1 MILTFAS
8 KGASKG
14 EPARGNRSR
23 DKGRRQPSPQRPA
36 ARRPAES
43 VPPSRLTAAVDQGVP
58 WLWHLATLAAAWLL
72 QLKVNLNSD
81 IWFHLAAGR
90 LIWQQKALPA
100 TDSWSF
106 TAAGRLWQNHEWL
119 SDVFFYLWAKA
130 FGIGALVVWQWLV
143 VGLAYLLLFRL
154 LHRITGSY
162 PVAYLLILLALA
174 LGTPFYE
181 VRPHLWSV
189 LGLVL
194 LIHLT
199 AWRDRPSPALPLLF
213 LIWINLHGG
222 AMLGLMA
229 AFVTLGC
236 WALFGENG
244 ETGSGEERS
253 WRRRLPYA
261 AGLWL
266 ASCLAALINPY
277 GWWAFT
283 YPFRLAFASR
293 SATRTLLTEWLPPF
307 QPGGLRAP
315 LYPWA
320 IALFALA
327 AVIMLVGNLRQERRR
342 NLTALGLGLLTLAM
356 SLQSRRFVAFF
367 GLAQTLVVA
376 QAWLVIARRLAN
388 RSRAPKGTP
397 ARRPALLKLAVPLVL
412 LVIAGWMLA
421 PYPLGPDAFDP
432 LSWASRLPVD
442 SVNFIEA
449 NGLQGNVFV
458 YYLWGGYVHWRT
470 AGRLRV
476 HFDTRSETVFADETM
491 REHEHAA
498 NLAWDAASIVDR
510 SGAEMVLWPMN
521 SPAFR
526 GLVQQLLTSG
536 RWQPVYRDGV
546 SLLLVRRDVA
556 LPSPLHPTPDSG
568 YHWWALG
575 RQALD
580 TRRLDEAAVHLEHA
594 LEVNPRLW
602 PACQELAVT
611 RAAQGD
617 REATRRTVDRC
628 LAIFPDLQL
637 DADQLLQRGAAAAPR
652 LGI

>member
-1 MILTFAS
+1 
-8 KGASKG
+8 
-14 EPARGNRSR
+14 
-23 DKGRRQPSPQRPA
+23 
-36 ARRPAES
+36 
-43 VPPSRLTAAVDQGVP
+43 VDRAVP
-58 WLWHLATLAAAWLL
+58 WLWYLATLASAWLL

-130 FGIGALVVWQWLV
+130 FGIDALVVWQWLV
-143 VGLAYLLLFRL
+143 VGISYLLLFRL

-162 PVAYLLILLALA
+162 VLAYLLALLALA

-189 LGLVL
+189 LGFVL
-194 LIHLT
+194 LIILT
-199 AWRDRPSPALPLLF
+199 AWRERPTPALPLLF
-213 LIWINLHGG
+213 LVWINLHGG

-236 WALFGENG
+236 WALFGEKG
-244 ETGSGEERS
+244 GRETSETTAAEEES
-253 WRRRLPYA
+253 WRRRVPYA
-261 AGLWL
+261 AALWL
-266 ASCLAALINPY
+266 ASCLAAMVNPY
-277 GWWAFT
+277 GWRAFT
-283 YPFRLAFASR
+283 YPFRLAFAGR
-293 SATRTLLTEWLPPF
+293 SATRTLLSEWLPPF
-307 QPGGLRAP
+307 QPGGLQAP

-320 IALFALA
+320 IGLFAVA
-327 AVIMLVGNLRQERRR
+327 ALIMLVGNLPRQRRR

-376 QAWLVIARRLAN
+376 QAWLVIAPKLAS
-388 RSRAPKGTP
+388 RSTP
-397 ARRPALLKLAVPLVL
+397 ARRTTARRQPLLRLAIPLVL
-412 LVIAGWMLA
+412 LAVAGWKLA
-421 PYPLGPDAFDP
+421 PYPLGPNAFDP
-432 LSWASRLPVD
+432 LSWASRMPVD

-458 YYLWGGYVHWRT
+458 YYLWGGYIHWRT
-470 AGRLRV
+470 AGRLRT
-476 HFDTRSETVFADETM
+476 HFDPRSETVFADDTM
-491 REHEHAA
+491 REHEHVV

-510 SGAEMVLWPMN
+510 SGAQMVLWPMS

-526 GLVQQLLTSG
+526 GLVQQLESSG
-536 RWQPVYRDGV
+536 RWRPVYRDGV
-546 SLLLVRRDVA
+546 SVLLVRSDVT
-556 LPSPLHPTPDSG
+556 LPAQLRPTPDSG

-575 RQALD
+575 RQELD
-580 TRRLDEAAVHLEHA
+580 QQRLAEAEVDLEHA
-594 LEVNPRLW
+594 LAVNPRLW
-602 PACQELAVT
+602 PACQDLAV
-611 RAAQGD
+611 AQAVQGD
-617 REATRRTVDRC
+617 REATLQTVDRC

-637 DADQLLQRGAAAAPR
+637 DVDQLLQRGAAAAPR
-652 LGI
+652 PGA